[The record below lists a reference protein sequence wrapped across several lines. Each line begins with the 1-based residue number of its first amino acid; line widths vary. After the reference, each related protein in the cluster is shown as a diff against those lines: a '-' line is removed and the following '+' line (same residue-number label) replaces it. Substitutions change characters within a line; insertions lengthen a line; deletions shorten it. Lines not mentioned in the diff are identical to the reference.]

1 MSSTQH
7 SVRTR
12 RRRRTDADAAPGA
25 KRGCTLCPQCG
36 ERRLPCATCYI
47 GWRVRVMDWPGK
59 PRHSPATSRRPARP
73 RLSACNWRGS
83 DANLHADAE
92 VVAFQPGTNVHKLRL
107 APCQN

>member
-1 MSSTQH
+1 MSTTQH

-47 GWRVRVMDWPGK
+47 GWRVRVMDWPDK
-59 PRHSPATSRRPARP
+59 H
-73 RLSACNWRGS
+73 
-83 DANLHADAE
+83 LHADAE

-107 APCQN
+107 APGPPRNPDAEKSPSRRSRG